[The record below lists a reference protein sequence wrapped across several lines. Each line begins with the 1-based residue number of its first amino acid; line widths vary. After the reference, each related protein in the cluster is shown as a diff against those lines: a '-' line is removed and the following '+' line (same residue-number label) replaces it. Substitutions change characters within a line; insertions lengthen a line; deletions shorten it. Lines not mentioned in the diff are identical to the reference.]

1 MKYCQPTILLATSLV
16 LLSGSTICPGFDFN
30 YNTDGNAA
38 HWAFNPPDPSIST
51 NVFNRNTHAIRFFI
65 ASDGYSTTNT
75 AAELNAVRNC
85 FGQWQSVPNTIV
97 KYEDAGLVAP
107 GYDVNTSDDTNVVY
121 WAKTST
127 VVNGGMSDISGALAV
142 TFSSFTVPGNE
153 ILQYDIVIN
162 GVEQGWF
169 TDFNDTNN
177 TNFFVE
183 GTVTHEIGH
192 SLGLSH
198 AAIGGATLL
207 YAGQTGVDTQA
218 GLSVDEVAFARTLY
232 PSGNI
237 LSTLGN
243 LKGTVSKIGLPV
255 GTTVFGAA
263 VILEGAN
270 GNLAGGTVTLADGT
284 YILNSVPP
292 GNYNVRVWPL
302 DDANASNWLIQG
314 QDISDSFDSA
324 DTSFL
329 PTGNTAVT
337 LVAGTT
343 NTLNLTV
350 TNGAPAFRITLIR
363 SPVTDPGSYSIIG
376 LPTSM
381 SPGQSN
387 FTIGVFSA
395 DLPTSGA
402 TFTITGDGLTLGA
415 PTYDPAGTVFDGLNG
430 ISMSISVASNAT
442 PGLRTFIVQQG
453 ANIAYANGFIE
464 ILPLIPD
471 YNFDGLDDRFQRKY
485 FFPFTQTNAAPNAD
499 PDGDGFVNSAE
510 YVAGTDPTNPASLL
524 KMLST
529 TTAANGTTVKWQSVV
544 GKHYQLMSRTD
555 LGSGSWQNVGSPVI
569 ANGAT
574 AQQLDS
580 SATNG
585 IHFYKVQVFP
595 F

>member
-1 MKYCQPTILLATSLV
+1 MKFHKAAILSATAVILLAGAATS
-16 LLSGSTICPGFDFN
+16 PGFDFN
-30 YNTDGNAA
+30 YNSSGNAA
-38 HWAFNPPDPSIST
+38 HWAFNPPDPGIST
-51 NVFNRNTHAIRFFI
+51 NVFDRNTHAIRFYI
-65 ASDGYSTTNT
+65 ASDGFSTTNT

-107 GYDVNTSDDTNVVY
+107 GYDVNTSDNSNVVY

-142 TFSSFTVPGNE
+142 TFSSFSVPGNE
-153 ILQYDIVIN
+153 ILQFDIVIN
-162 GVEQGWF
+162 GVEQSWF
-169 TDFNDTNN
+169 TDFNDSNN
-177 TNFFVE
+177 TNYFVE
-183 GTVTHEIGH
+183 GSLTHEIGH

-198 AAIGGATLL
+198 AAIGGATML

-218 GLSVDEVAFARTLY
+218 GLSVDEVAYARTLY
-232 PSGNI
+232 PSGTI

-243 LKGTVSKIGLPV
+243 LKGTVTKGGSP
-255 GTTVFGAA
+255 VFGAA
-263 VILEGAN
+263 VILEGTN
-270 GNLAGGTVTLADGT
+270 GNLAGGTVTLANGT

-302 DDANASNWLIQG
+302 DDAAALNWLIQG
-314 QDISDSFDSA
+314 QDISSSFSGA

-337 LVAGTT
+337 LSAGTT

-350 TNGAPAFRITLIR
+350 TNGTPAFRITLIR
-363 SPVTDPGSYSIIG
+363 LPTADPNAYNIIG
-376 LPTSM
+376 LPTTM

-387 FTIGVFSA
+387 FTIGVFSTN
-395 DLPTSGA
+395 LPITGA
-402 TFTITGDGLTLGA
+402 TFTITGDGLTLGS
-415 PTYDPAGTVFDGLNG
+415 PTFDPGTIFSGLNG

-453 ANIAYANGFIE
+453 GNIAYANGFLE
-464 ILPLIPD
+464 ILPLVPD

-485 FFPFTQTNAAPNAD
+485 FFPFTSTNAAPNAD
-499 PDGDGFVNSAE
+499 PDGDGFVNYAE
-510 YVAGTDPTNPASLL
+510 YVAGTDPTNPASFL
-524 KMLST
+524 KLLST
-529 TTAANGTTVKWQSVV
+529 TTASNGTTVVWQSVA

-555 LGSGSWQNVGSPVI
+555 LASGSWQNVGSLVT

-574 AQQLDS
+574 AQQRDN

-585 IHFYKVQVFP
+585 ARFYRVQVFP
-595 F
+595 

>member
-1 MKYCQPTILLATSLV
+1 MKFHNATTLSATTLILLA
-16 LLSGSTICPGFDFN
+16 GSMPGHGFDFN
-30 YNTDGNAA
+30 YNSSGNAQ
-38 HWAFNPPDPSIST
+38 HWSFNPPDPSIST
-51 NVFNRNTHAIRFFI
+51 NVFNRNTHSIRFFI

-107 GYDVNTSDDTNVVY
+107 GYDVNTSDNTNVVY

-127 VVNGGMSDISGALAV
+127 VVNGGMNDISGALAV
-142 TFSSFTVPGNE
+142 TFSSFTDPGNE
-153 ILQYDIVIN
+153 ILQFDIVIN
-162 GVEQGWF
+162 GVENGWF
-169 TDFNDTNN
+169 TDFNDTDDPN
-177 TNFFVE
+177 NFFVE
-183 GTVTHEIGH
+183 GSLAHEIGH

-198 AAIGGATLL
+198 AAIGGATML
-207 YAGQTGVDTQA
+207 YSGQTGVDTQA

-237 LSTLGN
+237 QTTLGN
-243 LKGTVSKIGLPV
+243 LKGTVTKSGSP
-255 GTTVFGAA
+255 VFGAA
-263 VILEGAN
+263 VILEGTN
-270 GNLAGGTVTLADGT
+270 GNLAGGTVTLANGT

-302 DDANASNWLIQG
+302 DPSSAANWLIQG
-314 QDISDSFDSA
+314 QDISSSFDGA

-329 PTGNTAVT
+329 PTGNTPVT
-337 LVAGTT
+337 LAAGTT

-350 TNGAPAFRITLIR
+350 TNGTPAFRITLIR
-363 SPVTDPGSYSIIG
+363 TPVTDPGSYSIIS
-376 LPTSM
+376 LPTTIT
-381 SPGQSN
+381 PGQSN
-387 FTIGVFSA
+387 YTIGVFSA

-402 TFTITGDGLTLGA
+402 TFTITGDGLTLGS
-415 PTYDPAGTVFDGLNG
+415 PTYDPDGSVFTGLNG

-453 ANIAYANGFIE
+453 GNVAYANGFLE
-464 ILPLIPD
+464 VLPLIPD
-471 YNFDGLDDRFQRKY
+471 YNFDGLDDRFQRQY
-485 FFPFTQTNAAPNAD
+485 FFPFTSTNAAPNAD
-499 PDGDGFVNSAE
+499 PDGDGVNNYAE
-510 YVAGTDPTNPASLL
+510 YVAGTDPTDPTSFL

-529 TTAANGTTVKWQSVV
+529 TTAANGTTVVWRSVA
-544 GKHYQLMSRTD
+544 GKQYQLMSRTD
-555 LGSGSWQNVGSPVI
+555 LGSGSWQNVGSPLV

-595 F
+595 